1 MKNINYHNYL
11 AISQDLH
18 IKNGH
23 NAATFWER
31 VVIGY
36 NVHLLVGCNQRP
48 SHYLEMKWGCIKH
61 DIAKFVNVYEQV
73 LNVRKFGLKLDDN
86 L

>member
-1 MKNINYHNYL
+1 M
-11 AISQDLH
+11 
-18 IKNGH
+18 
-23 NAATFWER
+23 
-31 VVIGY
+31 VIGY

-61 DIAKFVNVYEQV
+61 DIAKFVDVYQQV
-73 LNVRKFGLKLDDN
+73 LNVRKFGLQLDDN